1 MNDEDILRAK
11 LFWRCKRG
19 MLELD
24 ILLERFMM
32 RYFDRMTQDERVLL
46 EALLQE
52 PDPDLYNWILGAERH
67 PESKFHTLIHA
78 IQAHSNA

>member
-1 MNDEDILRAK
+1 MNDNDILRAK

-24 ILLERFMM
+24 ILLGRFME
-32 RYFDRMTQDERVLL
+32 RYYDSLDKEELVLL

-52 PDPDLYNWILGAERH
+52 PDPDLYNWILGAEQH
-67 PESKFHTLIHA
+67 PDSSFHGLIHA
-78 IQAHSNA
+78 IQVHSHA

>member
-1 MNDEDILRAK
+1 MNENDILRAK

-24 ILLERFMM
+24 ILLERFMQ
-32 RYFDRMTQDERVLL
+32 RYYERLTDKDLVLL

-52 PDPDLYNWILGAERH
+52 PDPDLYNWVLGAEEH
-67 PESKFHTLIHA
+67 PDSAYHALIHA
-78 IQAHSNA
+78 IQTHSNA